1 MPLDE
6 KSAGPRGE
14 VSLGPDV
21 TGHASDKILATLRRF
36 WGFESLRPLQAE
48 AIQAGL
54 DRRDSLVVMP
64 TGGGKSLCY
73 QVPPA
78 VAGRTDIVVSPLIA
92 LMKDQV
98 DALRASGYPAVALH
112 SGMDFA
118 AIRGAEREIAAGR
131 HHLIFAAPE
140 RILTPRFLELAER
153 LGVVRFRDR

>member
-1 MPLDE
+1 MKTLDAAQVE
-6 KSAGPRGE
+6 QVADGR
-14 VSLGPDV
+14 
-21 TGHASDKILATLRRF
+21 ASDQILATLRRF
-36 WGFESLRPLQAE
+36 WGFESLRPLQLE
-48 AIQAGL
+48 AIAAGL

-78 VAGRTDIVVSPLIA
+78 VAKRTDIVVSPLIA

-118 AIRGAEREIAAGR
+118 EIRGAEREIAAGR
-131 HHLIFAAPE
+131 
-140 RILTPRFLELAER
+140 
-153 LGVVRFRDR
+153 

>member
-1 MPLDE
+1 MI
-6 KSAGPRGE
+6 SSRRAGPAGVAQDAAERT
-14 VSLGPDV
+14 PDE
-21 TGHASDKILATLRRF
+21 ILATVRRF

-78 VAGRTDIVVSPLIA
+78 VAKRTDIVVSPLIA

-98 DALRASGYPAVALH
+98 DALRTCGYPAAALH
-112 SGMDFA
+112 SGIDPA
-118 AIRGAEREIAAGR
+118 KIRELERELAAGR
-131 HHLIFAAPE
+131 HHLIFVAPE
-140 RILTPRFLELAER
+140 RLLTTRFLELAMR
-153 LGVVRFRDR
+153 LRVSTF